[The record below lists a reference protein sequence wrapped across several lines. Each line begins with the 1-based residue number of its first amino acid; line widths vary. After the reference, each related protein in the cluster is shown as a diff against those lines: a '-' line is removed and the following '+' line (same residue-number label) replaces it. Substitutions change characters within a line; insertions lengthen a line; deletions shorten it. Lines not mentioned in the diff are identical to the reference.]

1 MDEETGANEMG
12 GQGGQLPIQ
21 VLADQ
26 LTLSQQG
33 EGRICP
39 PITIGTPKF
48 FDLPASLRL
57 SDG

>member
-1 MDEETGANEMG
+1 MDEETGAYEM
-12 GQGGQLPIQ
+12 GGQLPIQ

-39 PITIGTPKF
+39 PLTIGTSKF
-48 FDLPASLRL
+48 FDLPAFLRL

>member
-1 MDEETGANEMG
+1 MDEETGAYEN
-12 GQGGQLPIQ
+12 GGQLPIK

-26 LTLSQQG
+26 STLFQQD

-39 PITIGTPKF
+39 LITIGTPKF

>member
-1 MDEETGANEMG
+1 MNEETGAYEMS

-26 LTLSQQG
+26 LTLSQKG

-39 PITIGTPKF
+39 PITIGTPRF
-48 FDLPASLRL
+48 FDLPASLWL
-57 SDG
+57 